1 MTVSEFKCGRRWP
14 PSTGIRMNFRHVSF
28 GLLAAVSIAAT
39 PVLAAD
45 DLSLTI
51 KDHKFEPA
59 TIEVPAGER
68 VKLTIVNA
76 DKTAEEFESHDLHVE
91 KMIPG
96 GQTISVYVGPLEPG
110 TYGFFGEMHED
121 TAKGELIAK

>member
-1 MTVSEFKCGRRWP
+1 MKLRAISLGF
-14 PSTGIRMNFRHVSF
+14 
-28 GLLAAVSIAAT
+28 LAATLAAAG
-39 PVLAAD
+39 PSLAAD

-51 KDHKFEPA
+51 RDHKFEPA
-59 TIEVPAGER
+59 TIEVPAGKR

-91 KMIPG
+91 KIIPG

-110 TYGFFGEMHED
+110 TYGFFGEMHQD
-121 TAKGELIAK
+121 SAKGQLVAK

>member
-1 MTVSEFKCGRRWP
+1 MHLRPAV
-14 PSTGIRMNFRHVSF
+14 F
-28 GLLAAVSIAAT
+28 GLLISLAVAT
-39 PVLAAD
+39 PSLAAD
-45 DLSLTI
+45 NPSLTI

-59 TIEVPAGER
+59 TIEVPAGKR

-96 GQTISVYVGPLEPG
+96 GQTISVFVGPLKAG

-121 TAKGELIAK
+121 SAKGQLVAK